1 VSRRLAE
8 ALAESVR
15 RMSGGSAFIA
25 MEGVSVDFASALVGA
40 WKRQDALPKIAVVG
54 APPDRVGDAA
64 LRRDMTP
71 TTLRGQYPEGFF
83 LVQIEG
89 HRIEDAASVG
99 KLVRLRLADLTTTAE
114 GYSLLT
120 QVEPEP
126 PGDGPARAVRDAL
139 TTSVVDRPPP
149 PERVAAYLDSIA
161 SGQDPLDA
169 LPKLGA
175 FVDPVSADAVDAN
188 RIAANLRLAGL
199 RRTDAVLSGSN
210 LAGVRTRAHR
220 LFREKFGN
228 EERVEKAVSTLIEQL
243 RTADDAVLTSLTFDE
258 ARAVLEGP
266 TQQHLATQAVEEI
279 EAWVRERERRQQ
291 ASDPSVGEAGEMI
304 EAARRDL
311 DRASERREAARR
323 LVEFHLGA
331 EPHVFSDE
339 TLKRLYSLLKEPR
352 ITVSRPEEG
361 LTRAVLA
368 IGRCPT
374 EVILREPRPH
384 EDLERPSDQRRALSL
399 LCARLRLA
407 RLLTQLEDRGCRV
420 PAALRESLNE
430 NDIELLRLSAPER
443 GFPSLDTV
451 QIVVRGEGR
460 SEEWRFGWKPN
471 IEDLAI
477 LNALFAFASEPTLA
491 FRSSAPS
498 VSGLG
503 GRFAGDAV
511 PVKADLFPLA
521 EACRNTASMLIKRGY
536 DAAALRRWAQKW
548 RHAVTV
554 AEEHDASREALDALA
569 LAGTVHD
576 ANRER
581 VLLTPLAPMKA
592 EWLADRADGW
602 QWLLMAALGEAKLR
616 EDDEREPPIAE
627 AADALASLRAA
638 GYPPSLSTS
647 DRDDAL
653 LASDEG
659 EVISVFGSLE
669 QGALRLGDERGVV
682 RHAFQKFIDL
692 HPESSA
698 DFRCVA
704 WGDTAPDAALGAM
717 VDLLGSTG
725 IGGRPSASTIRQGEL
740 ICVGG
745 KPSELM
751 LEEVDDLSG
760 EDMNGRLSLRYGE
773 SLDDLRRELGGSPN
787 DAIAHV
793 SVVIGLTKSGREL
806 TQEHP
811 EVDDLPSGEP
821 DALWGPRVWL
831 RSDQLRRTLLAP
843 PRTTD
848 VGERWF
854 RLMSA
859 IGDRWPANAM
869 IRVPELRTDAKSIRS
884 DLQLLHELGSWVI
897 TVDRYAGRDALE
909 NALGEEVAILHQE
922 RRLASDNIQS
932 LVISQKSGR
941 STDRAIARS
950 LRDAQLVADDA
961 SAIRLAE
968 AARRT
973 AADWNGILALRAATT
988 GSGVNE
994 LLGQVMAYSL
1004 LRSMASPWPFPPGF
1018 RVLLIGLDE
1027 YQGWFGRGRRA
1038 DLLALSL
1045 DTEERGIHCAAI
1057 EVKAVRS
1064 TDTVAAFREAKEQLR
1079 ATIADGRFAV
1089 SPDKSL
1095 FSRMWLNRIAEAA
1108 IGVARESNF
1117 RLKADELEA
1126 IEEFRTNRALEWA
1139 GVGLIFGQSLPRE
1152 EQHPRLA
1159 IMGDQVPVSMYS
1171 FPIEDTLR
1179 YVWEAGSPGELRS
1192 EAVEHPMPES
1202 TKKRRAR
1209 NGDEEGA
1216 DEAETDVEGSVEETV
1231 LEAEAA
1237 SAGEGEAGRI
1247 NVSFEPPVLGV
1258 DVVTGEAVIWRISG
1272 EGALS
1277 AGHMEIYGTTGAGKT
1292 QFIKS
1297 VLKQLRHAGAH
1308 FSICDFKND
1317 YEDSGFPQKIGAVYF
1332 DLWDVGAPFNPL
1344 ALPPDNRGERE
1355 IERRVIELGDAMG
1368 TAAQTYP
1375 GMRLGHRQ
1383 LGKLKDALRA
1393 AYATVRAEGRQPTL
1407 LDLNDLLD
1415 DDLRGIIGDLTR
1427 SQIFKDGPPFSEVI
1441 NEDSIFGLQKIPGVG
1456 FTTDLAAGFI
1466 LSSLALTFL
1475 DEPQVANLVKYVVV
1489 IDEAHRV
1496 SGFKAVSTMLR
1507 EGRSK
1512 GLAVLMAT
1520 QQPGDLPSEAEA
1532 NAQTKICFRLPSGPT
1547 ATSASRLLG
1556 ATDHSLAERIQAL
1569 EDGEAFV
1576 RFAGLPPKVV
1586 RMRQFWRD
1594 DD

>member
-1 VSRRLAE
+1 
-8 ALAESVR
+8 VR
-15 RMSGGSAFIA
+15 
-25 MEGVSVDFASALVGA
+25 
-40 WKRQDALPKIAVVG
+40 AVV
-54 APPDRVGDAA
+54 
-64 LRRDMTP
+64 
-71 TTLRGQYPEGFF
+71 
-83 LVQIEG
+83 
-89 HRIEDAASVG
+89 
-99 KLVRLRLADLTTTAE
+99 
-114 GYSLLT
+114 
-120 QVEPEP
+120 
-126 PGDGPARAVRDAL
+126 
-139 TTSVVDRPPP
+139 
-149 PERVAAYLDSIA
+149 
-161 SGQDPLDA
+161 
-169 LPKLGA
+169 
-175 FVDPVSADAVDAN
+175 
-188 RIAANLRLAGL
+188 
-199 RRTDAVLSGSN
+199 
-210 LAGVRTRAHR
+210 
-220 LFREKFGN
+220 
-228 EERVEKAVSTLIEQL
+228 
-243 RTADDAVLTSLTFDE
+243 
-258 ARAVLEGP
+258 
-266 TQQHLATQAVEEI
+266 
-279 EAWVRERERRQQ
+279 
-291 ASDPSVGEAGEMI
+291 
-304 EAARRDL
+304 
-311 DRASERREAARR
+311 
-323 LVEFHLGA
+323 
-331 EPHVFSDE
+331 
-339 TLKRLYSLLKEPR
+339 
-352 ITVSRPEEG
+352 
-361 LTRAVLA
+361 A
-368 IGRCPT
+368 IGRRPS
-374 EVILREPRPH
+374 EVILREPRPP

-399 LCARLRLA
+399 LCARLRLH
-407 RLLTQLEDRGCRV
+407 RLLTELDDRGCKV
-420 PAALRESLNE
+420 SAALLESLNE
-430 NDIELLRLSAPER
+430 EDIELLRLSAPER
-443 GFPSLDTV
+443 GFPTLDTV

-460 SEEWRFGWKPN
+460 SEEWRFGWKPS
-471 IEDLAI
+471 IEDLGI
-477 LNALFAFASEPTLA
+477 LNALFAFASEPALA
-491 FRSSAPS
+491 FRAESPS
-498 VSGLG
+498 VSGLA

-511 PVKADLFPLA
+511 QIKAELFPLA
-521 EACRNTASMLIKRGY
+521 EKCKDTAASLIRRGY
-536 DAAALRRWAQKW
+536 DGAALRRWSKDWRDAVAQ
-548 RHAVTV
+548 
-554 AEEHDASREALDALA
+554 AEEQGASGDDLDALA

-576 ANRER
+576 ADRER

-592 EWLADRADGW
+592 EWLADRADAW
-602 QWLLMAALGEAKLR
+602 HWLLLAALGEAKMR

-653 LASDEG
+653 LAADEG

-692 HPESSA
+692 HPESST

-704 WGDTAPDAALGAM
+704 WGDSAPDAALGAI
-717 VDLLGSTG
+717 VDLLGGNGVGGKSST
-725 IGGRPSASTIRQGEL
+725 PTIRQAEL

-745 KPSELM
+745 RPSELM

-773 SLDDLRRELGGSPN
+773 SLDDLGRELGGTVN

-811 EVDDLPSGEP
+811 EVDDLPTGEP

-831 RSDQLRRTLLAP
+831 RPDQLRRTLLAP
-843 PRTTD
+843 PRTTS

-859 IGDRWPANAM
+859 IGDRWPSDST
-869 IRVPELRTDAKSIRS
+869 IRIPELRTDAKSIRS

-909 NALGEEVAILHQE
+909 NALGNEVAILHQE

-950 LRDAQLVADDA
+950 LRDAKLVSDDA

-1018 RVLLIGLDE
+1018 RVLLVGLDE
-1027 YQGWFGRGRRA
+1027 YHDWFGRGKRA

-1045 DTEERGIHCAAI
+1045 DTEERGVHCAAI

-1117 RLKADELEA
+1117 RLQADELDA
-1126 IEEFRTNRALEWA
+1126 IERFRTDRALEWA
-1139 GVGLIFGQSLPRE
+1139 GVGLIFGKSLPRE
-1152 EQHPRLA
+1152 EQHPRLPV
-1159 IMGDQVPVSMYS
+1159 MGDQVPVSMYS
-1171 FPIEDTLR
+1171 FPIEETLKF
-1179 YVWEAGSPGELRS
+1179 VTDVGSPGELRS

-1202 TKKRRAR
+1202 TKKRRSR
-1209 NGDEEGA
+1209 NGNGEEA
-1216 DEAETDVEGSVEETV
+1216 APEEAEEIGGEEAEQPEAAAEEEAQPEVEETEEPGDTGISV
-1231 LEAEAA
+1231 T
-1237 SAGEGEAGRI
+1237 
-1247 NVSFEPPVLGV
+1247 FEPPVLGE
-1258 DVVTGEAVIWRISG
+1258 DVVTGELVIWRISG

-1297 VLKQLRHAGAH
+1297 VLKQLGDAGTR

-1317 YEDSGFPQKIGAVYF
+1317 YEDGDFPQKIGATYY

-1344 ALPPDNRGERE
+1344 ALSADKQGDRE
-1355 IERRVIELGDAMG
+1355 VERRVIELGDAMG
-1368 TAAQTYP
+1368 EAAQTYP

-1393 AYATVRAEGRQPTL
+1393 AYATVLPQGRQPTL
-1407 LDLNDLLD
+1407 LDLNEQLD
-1415 DDLRGIIGDLTR
+1415 NDLRGIVGDLTR

-1441 NEDSIFGLQKIPGVG
+1441 NEDAIFGLQKIPGVG

-1466 LSSLALTFL
+1466 LSSLAMTFL
-1475 DEPQVANLVKYVVV
+1475 DEPQVANLVKYIVV

-1496 SGFKAVSTMLR
+1496 SGFTAVPTMLR

-1520 QQPGDLPSEAEA
+1520 QQPGDLPSEAEN

-1547 ATSASRLLG
+1547 AASASRLLG
-1556 ATDHSLAERIQAL
+1556 ATDRGLAERIQAL
-1569 EDGEAFV
+1569 ENGEAFV

-1594 DD
+1594 DE